1 VSASTAADT
10 IARCCCSSRRLR
22 ILRKTLRDADLK
34 SSAGFVGVVVV
45 VPVSKKDPCV
55 FEFSCKL
62 GFDNLLKILLF

>member
-55 FEFSCKL
+55 FVR
-62 GFDNLLKILLF
+62 